1 MSVDDMIRD
10 HTKESDIAYG
20 SNLYQEVAR
29 RMTDVGLNLAFFAFT
44 TSERSSCARTL
55 DDDTASCPVL
65 TLYLRYNA
73 YFQQTG
79 IDPHHG
85 NWDDKWAQTRTV
97 RDALNV
103 ILQRHGLDN
112 DYVSDHT
119 FIFVRTLEELAF
131 RQLGQKCA
139 DGIKQLVIAEAP
151 GVHVD
156 GVYWDGAEYYVLMP
170 DKADYKRVKRN
181 VKANITKTA
190 PKLLANADTD
200 GYCQDYKT
208 TIEFGYGGVVPMQFL
223 RG

>member
-10 HTKESDIAYG
+10 LTKASDIAYC

-29 RMTDVGLNLAFFAFT
+29 RLIDVGLNLAFFTFT
-44 TSERSSCARTL
+44 TSEHSTCARTL
-55 DDDTASCPVL
+55 DGDTVSCPVL

-73 YFQQTG
+73 DFQQTE

-85 NWDDKWAQTRTV
+85 NWDDKWAHTRTV
-97 RDALNV
+97 RDTLNAIV
-103 ILQRHGLDN
+103 QRHGLVN

-119 FIFVRTLEELAF
+119 FIFVRTFEELAF
-131 RQLGQKCA
+131 QQLGQKCA
-139 DGIKQLVIAEAP
+139 DQIKELVISEAP

-156 GVYWDGAEYYVLMP
+156 GVYWDGAEYYVLMR

-181 VKANITKTA
+181 VKANITKA
-190 PKLLANADTD
+190 VPKLLANADTD

>member
-1 MSVDDMIRD
+1 MSVNDMIHD
-10 HTKESDIAYG
+10 LTKESDIAYG

-29 RMTDVGLNLAFFAFT
+29 RLIDVGLNLAFFAFAT
-44 TSERSSCARTL
+44 CEHSSCARTL
-55 DDDTASCPVL
+55 DGDTVSCPVL

-73 YFQQTG
+73 DFQQTG

-85 NWDDKWAQTRTV
+85 NWDDKWAQTRTI
-97 RDALNV
+97 RDALNA
-103 ILQRHGLDN
+103 ILQGHGLDN

-119 FIFVRTLEELAF
+119 FIFVRTLEKLSF
-131 RQLGQKCA
+131 QQLGQECA
-139 DGIKQLVIAEAP
+139 DGIKELVMTEAP

-156 GVYWDGAEYYVLMP
+156 GVYWDGAEYCVLMR
-170 DKADYKRVKRN
+170 DKADYNRVKRN
-181 VKANITKTA
+181 VKANVTKTV